1 MTIPNTVQVCLV
13 EDDEIMGE
21 SLVDRFVLEGFSC
34 DWHKSAQ
41 SAVSDLK
48 GKRYDVVVSDIRLP
62 DRDGDDLFEKLQAD
76 QLYVPPWIFIT
87 GYGTIERAIALMR
100 LGAADYVTKPFDLD
114 QLVAKLRAYIP
125 ESAHDERLP
134 TLGLSSGMRRIE
146 EKLPRLAT
154 QSTTVLITG
163 QSGSGKEVVA
173 REIHRLDK
181 LRSSKPFIAVNC
193 GGIPEN
199 LLEAELFG
207 HERGAFTGALRL
219 KHGLVE
225 QANGGTLFLDEIGDM
240 PLAMQVKLLRVL
252 QERTVTRVG
261 GEQSIPVD
269 FRLICATHRDLKK
282 LVEER
287 AFREDLFYRVNV
299 VHLRVPPLRERP
311 EDILWYARR
320 FLREVAQQ
328 SSGPPKVLSQGAE
341 KALLNHLWPGN
352 VRELRHC
359 IERAYVLTPGNTL
372 DPHVLFDEEQA
383 CGDCGIEANCLAITK
398 PTLSNCLEE
407 CERQYL
413 LQELTRHD
421 WQMTKTASAIG
432 ISRKNL
438 WERLRRLNLTVPMRA
453 LRREGEQTP
462 DDHHA

>member
-1 MTIPNTVQVCLV
+1 MSANHAAQVCLL
-13 EDDEIMGE
+13 EDDDIMGE
-21 SLVDRFVLEGFSC
+21 SLVDRFALEGISC
-34 DWHKSAQ
+34 DWHKSAG
-41 SAVSDLK
+41 SASSDLK
-48 GKRYDVVVSDIRLP
+48 EKRYDVVVSDIRLP
-62 DRDGDDLFEKLQAD
+62 DRDGDSLFEELQAE

-87 GYGTIERAIALMR
+87 GYGTIERAIALMK

-114 QLVAKLRAYIP
+114 HLVAKLRAYIP
-125 ESAHDERLP
+125 ESPHDERLP

-146 EKLPRLAT
+146 DTLPRLAT

-163 QSGSGKEVVA
+163 QSGVGKEVVA

-181 LRSSKPFIAVNC
+181 QRSGKPFVPVNC

-207 HERGAFTGALRL
+207 HERGAFTGALKL
-219 KHGLVE
+219 KHGLLE

-252 QERTVTRVG
+252 QERTVTRLG

-269 FRLICATHRDLKK
+269 FRLVCATHRDLKK
-282 LVEER
+282 LVEQGV
-287 AFREDLFYRVNV
+287 FREDLFYRIKV
-299 VHLRVPPLRERP
+299 VQLRVPPLRERP

-320 FLREVAQQ
+320 FLREVAQT
-328 SSGPPKVLSQGAE
+328 SGGPSKVLSSGAE

-372 DPHVLFDEEQA
+372 DPQVLFDEEQA
-383 CGDCGIEANCLAITK
+383 CGDCGVAVNCVGVNH

-413 LQELTRHD
+413 LQELTQHD
-421 WQMTKTASAIG
+421 WQMSKTANAIG

-438 WERLRRLNLTVPMRA
+438 WERLKRLGLSVPARV
-453 LRREGEQTP
+453 LREEDDQTP
-462 DDHHA
+462 PD

>member
-1 MTIPNTVQVCLV
+1 MTSSNAVQVCLV
-13 EDDEIMGE
+13 EDDDIMGE
-21 SLVDRFVLEGFSC
+21 SLADRFALEGFSC

-41 SAVSDLK
+41 SAACDLK
-48 GKRYDVVVSDIRLP
+48 EKRYDVVVSDIRLP
-62 DRDGDDLFEKLQAD
+62 DRDGDDLFEKLQAE

-87 GYGTIERAIALMR
+87 GYGTIERAIALMK
-100 LGAADYVTKPFDLD
+100 LGATDYVTKPFDLD

-125 ESAHDERLP
+125 SSPHDERLP
-134 TLGLSSGMRRIE
+134 TLGLSPGMRRIE
-146 EKLPRLAT
+146 DMLPRLAS
-154 QSTTVLITG
+154 QSTSVLITG
-163 QSGSGKEVVA
+163 QSGVGKEVVA

-181 LRSSKPFIAVNC
+181 LRASKAFVAVNC

-207 HERGAFTGALRL
+207 HERGAFTGAMRL
-219 KHGLVE
+219 KHGLLE
-225 QANGGTLFLDEIGDM
+225 QATGGTLFLDEIGDM
-240 PLAMQVKLLRVL
+240 PLAMQIKLLRVL
-252 QERTVTRVG
+252 QERTVTRLG

-282 LVEER
+282 LVEQGT
-287 AFREDLFYRVNV
+287 FREDLFYRVNV

-328 SSGPPKVLSQGAE
+328 NAGAAKVLSPGAE

-383 CGDCGIEANCLAITK
+383 FGDCGVAVNCGGVER

-432 ISRKNL
+432 ISRKSL
-438 WERLRRLNLTVPMRA
+438 WERLRRLNLTVPARV
-453 LRREGEQTP
+453 LRQEAEEP
-462 DDHHA
+462 PAP

>member
-1 MTIPNTVQVCLV
+1 MTTSGTAQVCLV
-13 EDDEIMGE
+13 EDDDIMGE
-21 SLVDRFVLEGFSC
+21 SLVDRFTLEGFSC
-34 DWHKSAQ
+34 DWHKTARSAE
-41 SAVSDLK
+41 SDLK
-48 GKRYDVVVSDIRLP
+48 EKRYDVVVSDIRLP
-62 DRDGDDLFEKLQAD
+62 DRDGDNLFEELQAE

-87 GYGTIERAIALMR
+87 GYGTIERAIALMK

-114 QLVAKLRAYIP
+114 ELMVKLRAYVP
-125 ESAHDERLP
+125 VSPHDERLP
-134 TLGLSSGMRRIE
+134 KLGLSPGMRRIE
-146 EKLPRLAT
+146 DMLPRLAVP
-154 QSTTVLITG
+154 STTVLITG
-163 QSGSGKEVVA
+163 QSGVGKEVVA
-173 REIHRLDK
+173 REIHRLDQ
-181 LRSSKPFIAVNC
+181 LRGSKPFVAVNC

-207 HERGAFTGALRL
+207 YERGAFTGAMRL
-219 KHGLVE
+219 KHGLLE

-240 PLAMQVKLLRVL
+240 PLSMQVKLLRVL
-252 QERTVTRVG
+252 QERTVTRLG
-261 GEQSIPVD
+261 SEQSVAVD
-269 FRLICATHRDLKK
+269 FRLICATHRDLRK
-282 LVEER
+282 LVEQG

-320 FLREVAQQ
+320 FLREIAQQ
-328 SSGPPKVLSQGAE
+328 GKGPQKLLSPSAE
-341 KALLNHLWPGN
+341 RALLNHLWPGN

-372 DPHVLFDEEQA
+372 DPNVLFDEEQA
-383 CGDCGIEANCLAITK
+383 HGDCGVAVDCEDVAR

-421 WQMTKTASAIG
+421 WQMTKTAAAIG

-438 WERLRRLNLTVPMRA
+438 WERLRRLNLTLPARV
-453 LRREGEQTP
+453 LRQEGDEIP
-462 DDHHA
+462 SD

>member
-1 MTIPNTVQVCLV
+1 MTTSDTAQVCLV

-21 SLVDRFVLEGFSC
+21 SLVDRFVLEGFGC
-34 DWHKSAQ
+34 DWHKSAE
-41 SAVSDLK
+41 SAAIDLRD
-48 GKRYDVVVSDIRLP
+48 KRYDVVVSDIRLP
-62 DRDGDDLFEKLQAD
+62 DRDGDELFHKLQSD

-87 GYGTIERAIALMR
+87 GYGTIERAIALMK

-114 QLVAKLRAYIP
+114 ELVAKLRAYVLP
-125 ESAHDERLP
+125 APRDERLP
-134 TLGLSSGMRRIE
+134 TLGLSPGMQRIE
-146 EKLPRLAT
+146 EMLPRLAA

-163 QSGSGKEVVA
+163 QSGVGKEVVA
-173 REIHRLDK
+173 REIHRLD
-181 LRSSKPFIAVNC
+181 RQRADKPFVAVNC
-193 GGIPEN
+193 GGIPES

-219 KHGLVE
+219 KHGLLE
-225 QANGGTLFLDEIGDM
+225 QAGGGTLFLDEIGDM
-240 PLAMQVKLLRVL
+240 PLAMQVKLLRAL
-252 QERTVTRVG
+252 QDRTVTRLG
-261 GEQSIPVD
+261 SEQSIPVS
-269 FRLICATHRDLKK
+269 FRLVCATHRDLRK
-282 LVEER
+282 LVERGE
-287 AFREDLFYRVNV
+287 FREDLFYRVNV

-328 SSGPPKVLSQGAE
+328 NKGPQKMLSAGAE

-359 IERAYVLTPGNTL
+359 IERAYVLTPGGML
-372 DPHVLFDEEQA
+372 DPQVLFDEEQA
-383 CGDCGIEANCLAITK
+383 CGDCAAAVNCCGVER
-398 PTLSNCLEE
+398 PTLTSCLEE

-421 WQMTKTASAIG
+421 WQMTKTAAAIG

-438 WERLRRLNLTVPMRA
+438 WERLRRLDLA
-453 LRREGEQTP
+453 LSARILRNEGDETP
-462 DDHHA
+462 PV

>member
-1 MTIPNTVQVCLV
+1 MTASNAVQVCLV
-13 EDDEIMGE
+13 EDDDIMGE
-21 SLVDRFVLEGFSC
+21 SLADRFALEGFSC

-41 SAVSDLK
+41 SAAHDLK
-48 GKRYDVVVSDIRLP
+48 EKRYDVVVSDIRLP
-62 DRDGDDLFEKLQAD
+62 DRDGDELFEKLQAE

-87 GYGTIERAIALMR
+87 GYGTIERAIALMK

-125 ESAHDERLP
+125 SLPHDERLP
-134 TLGLSSGMRRIE
+134 TLGLSPGMRRIE
-146 EKLPRLAT
+146 DMLPRLAT

-163 QSGSGKEVVA
+163 QSGVGKEVVA
-173 REIHRLDK
+173 REVHRLDK
-181 LRSSKPFIAVNC
+181 LRASAPFIAVNC

-219 KHGLVE
+219 KHGLLE

-240 PLAMQVKLLRVL
+240 PLAMQIKLLRVL
-252 QERTVTRVG
+252 QERTVTRLG
-261 GEQSIPVD
+261 SEQSIPVD
-269 FRLICATHRDLKK
+269 FRLICATHRDLRK
-282 LVEER
+282 LVEQGT
-287 AFREDLFYRVNV
+287 FREDLFYRVNV
-299 VHLRVPPLRERP
+299 VHLRIPPLRERP
-311 EDILWYARR
+311 EDVLWYAPR

-328 SSGPPKVLSQGAE
+328 NRGPQKVLSPNAE
-341 KALLNHLWPGN
+341 KALLHHLWPGN
-352 VRELRHC
+352 ARELRHC

-383 CGDCGIEANCLAITK
+383 SGDCGVGVNCIGVER

-413 LQELTRHD
+413 LQELTRND
-421 WQMTKTASAIG
+421 WQMAKTASAIG

-438 WERLRRLNLTVPMRA
+438 WERLRRLNLTVPARV
-453 LRREGEQTP
+453 LGQEGE
-462 DDHHA
+462 HASAD

>member
-1 MTIPNTVQVCLV
+1 MTTPSSAQVCLV
-13 EDDEIMGE
+13 EDDELMGE
-21 SLVDRFVLEGFSC
+21 SLVDRFELEGFSC

-41 SAVSDLK
+41 SAASDLK
-48 GKRYDVVVSDIRLP
+48 EKRYDVVVSDIRLP
-62 DRDGDDLFEKLQAD
+62 DRDGDDLFETLQAE

-87 GYGTIERAIALMR
+87 GYGTIERAIALMK

-114 QLVAKLRAYIP
+114 VLVDKLRAYIP
-125 ESAHDERLP
+125 SLPHDARLP
-134 TLGLSSGMRRIE
+134 TLGLSPGMRRIE
-146 EKLPRLAT
+146 DMLPRLAG

-163 QSGSGKEVVA
+163 QSGVGKEVVA
-173 REIHRLDK
+173 RQIHHLDK
-181 LRSSKPFIAVNC
+181 LRGSKPFIPVNC

-219 KHGLVE
+219 KHGLLE
-225 QANGGTLFLDEIGDM
+225 QASGGTLFLDEIGDM
-240 PLAMQVKLLRVL
+240 PLTMQVKLLRVL
-252 QERTVTRVG
+252 QERTVTRLG
-261 GEQSIPVD
+261 SEQSVAVD

-282 LVEER
+282 LVEQGT
-287 AFREDLFYRVNV
+287 FREDLFYRVNV

-328 SSGPPKVLSQGAE
+328 SEGPQKFLSAGAE

-383 CGDCGIEANCLAITK
+383 CGDCAVSVNCVGVER
-398 PTLSNCLEE
+398 PSLSNCLEE
-407 CERQYL
+407 CEREYL
-413 LQELTRHD
+413 LHELTRHD
-421 WQMTKTASAIG
+421 WQMAKTASAIG

-438 WERLRRLNLTVPMRA
+438 WERLRRLNLTLPARV
-453 LRREGEQTP
+453 LRQGRDELP
-462 DDHHA
+462 SD

>member
-1 MTIPNTVQVCLV
+1 MTPSNAAQVCLV

-21 SLVDRFVLEGFSC
+21 SLVDRFELEGFRC
-34 DWHKSAQ
+34 DWHRSAQ
-41 SAVSDLK
+41 AAASDLK
-48 GKRYDVVVSDIRLP
+48 EKRYDVVVSDIRLP
-62 DRDGDDLFEKLQAD
+62 DRDGDDLFEQLQGE

-87 GYGTIERAIALMR
+87 GYGTIERAIALMK

-114 QLVAKLRAYIP
+114 QLVAKLRAHIP
-125 ESAHDERLP
+125 ESPHDERLP
-134 TLGLSSGMRRIE
+134 TLGLSAGMQRIE
-146 EKLPRLAT
+146 DMLPRLAA

-163 QSGSGKEVVA
+163 QSGVGKEVVA
-173 REIHRLDK
+173 REIHHLDK
-181 LRSSKPFIAVNC
+181 LRGSKAFIPVNC

-219 KHGLVE
+219 KHGLLE

-240 PLAMQVKLLRVL
+240 PLAMQVKLLRAL
-252 QERTVTRVG
+252 QERTVTRLG
-261 GEQSIPVD
+261 SEQSVAVD

-282 LVEER
+282 LVEQGT
-287 AFREDLFYRVNV
+287 FREDLFYRVNV

-320 FLREVAQQ
+320 FLREVTQQ
-328 SSGPPKVLSQGAE
+328 NAGPQKVLSTGAE

-372 DPHVLFDEEQA
+372 DPQVMFDEEQA
-383 CGDCGIEANCLAITK
+383 CGDCGLAVNCVGVER

-413 LQELTRHD
+413 LQELTRYD
-421 WQMTKTASAIG
+421 WQMTKTAAAIG

-438 WERLRRLNLTVPMRA
+438 WERLRRLHLTLPARV
-453 LRREGEQTP
+453 LRQEDEQAP
-462 DDHHA
+462 AD